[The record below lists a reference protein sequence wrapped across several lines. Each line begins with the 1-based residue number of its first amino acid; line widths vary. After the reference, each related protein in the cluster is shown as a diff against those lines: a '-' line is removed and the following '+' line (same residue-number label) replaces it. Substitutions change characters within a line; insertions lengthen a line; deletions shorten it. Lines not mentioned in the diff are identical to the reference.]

1 MPTKTPGYGF
11 TKPDPTEF
19 YDVAVQNDNWDK
31 NEVEI
36 KKLNDKLDPNVSIP
50 TALSFTPTT
59 INKTGTEPTPLNVKF
74 TPRHYVNLLGK
85 DGNCEDVGKWGM
97 FRINISLD
105 STTKVFGSNSI
116 KITSTHI
123 DGGSL
128 NKVPFAYDSSKNY
141 LITAYVKN
149 GNCTGGLNIHTNNGQ
164 TAFCAD
170 TTKFTRIGLKISGN
184 NANFVAIGTSGTA
197 IDQYGWVDGIMVNEI
212 SATEYANDSI
222 ETLMARYPYTDS
234 LAVTKNL
241 FLESV
246 HGNLIR
252 NGNCEEGVAGWESSG
267 SGAVITVENGRFKV
281 VNTLGN
287 WIQRKIKVT
296 KNTDYYYSH
305 NVTNVGGEIKGSSG
319 TLRYGSGV
327 FNTGNN
333 DEITVFY
340 YGASTG
346 TYYFD
351 SVSITKGT
359 TAPPSYQSYDAER
372 CVIEGDF
379 FTGDTPRLEG
389 GQVKGQKLWKR
400 KTLFGKDFDW
410 KFASDASGYKLLN
423 IQNYGVARGHVNTS
437 EITVKYNGSILK
449 HQDAITTFDS
459 TSLYNDTFWVS
470 VNDTDSGWTET
481 LNPNDDEV
489 KAFMNGWQ
497 ARQNDGTRY
506 VIFSSIIDG
515 SFPFVTTMA
524 SGTNNS
530 GQAVLNVVD
539 ASKIAVGEWFSVRY
553 GDFDIFTTYVLSK
566 NGNAIT
572 CASNLP
578 ISFSSNNEIIRH
590 DITGSSTN
598 IISFCKSNIAP
609 NYEGYQLA
617 YQLATPQPIN
627 EDSDSYF
634 APLKGTVPVLKQGVN
649 VVTFDTGIVLSEDAN
664 VVVDWNYAVI
674 NQNAPI
680 ALYTTSALK
689 FKTQKINKIYKN
701 NIDDTVNWTFDST
714 YANGLERAWRNKTN
728 HDPLANYTVD
738 YSILRTVTPQ
748 IGTAE
753 ASYSEGLV
761 DSVSELYELIEIKQ
775 NQSVVLDTIVDKA
788 MYEKIS
794 LGSLHL
800 TPVYENGI
808 LYQSLI
814 LPIAQKLVKPMITLE
829 SITIRQTNA
838 QIVTS
843 NYKLLGV
850 YYGGTYIKINFSTTD
865 TTLIANRTDGAY
877 VAGVVT
883 LDCRGVI

>member
-1 MPTKTPGYGF
+1 MSTKTPVYGF
-11 TKPDPTEF
+11 TKPEPTEF

-36 KKLNDKLDPNVSIP
+36 KKLNDKLDPNVLIP
-50 TALSFTPTT
+50 ATLGLTPTT
-59 INKTGTEPTPLNVKF
+59 ITKTGAEPIPLNVKF

-128 NKVPFAYDSSKNY
+128 NKVPFTYDSSKNY

-170 TTKFTRIGLKISGN
+170 TTKFSRIGLKISGN

-222 ETLMARYPYTDS
+222 EILMARYPYADS
-234 LAVTKNL
+234 LVVTKNL

-246 HGNLIR
+246 HGNLVR

-287 WIQRKIKVT
+287 WVQRKIKVA

-305 NVTNVGGEIKGSSG
+305 NVTNVGGEIKASSG
-319 TLRYGSGV
+319 TLRYGSGT

-340 YGASTG
+340 YGASIG

-379 FTGDTPRLEG
+379 FTGDTVEMAD
-389 GQVKGQKLWKR
+389 GQVKGQKLWQR
-400 KTLFGKDFDW
+400 KTLFGKDYAFG
-410 KFASDASGYKLLN
+410 FGGDAVGFKTLN
-423 IQNYGVARGHVNTS
+423 VAGFVAKNSVSSWGYGVKNDGKILKSDGTTTTTS
-437 EITVKYNGSILK
+437 DCYWMDTTQGTMFITV
-449 HQDAITTFDS
+449 A
-459 TSLYNDTFWVS
+459 
-470 VNDTDSGWTET
+470 DTDSGWTET

-489 KAFMNGWQ
+489 KAFMNGWK

-506 VIFSSIIDG
+506 VIFSSIVDG
-515 SFPFVTTMA
+515 SFPFATTMV

-530 GQAVLNVVD
+530 GQAVLNVAD
-539 ASKIAVGEWFSVRY
+539 ASKIAIGEWFSVRY
-553 GDFDIFTTYVLSK
+553 NNFNIFTTYVLSK

-578 ISFSSNNEIIRH
+578 ISFSSNNEVTRH

-598 IISFCKSNIAP
+598 IISFCKSNVAP
-609 NYEGYQLA
+609 NYEGNQLA
-617 YQLATPQPIN
+617 YKLATPQSIN
-627 EDSDSYF
+627 EDSDSYL
-634 APLKGTVPVLKQGVN
+634 APFKGNAPTLKQGVN
-649 VVTFDTGIVLSEDAN
+649 MVTFKDGVALDE
-664 VVVDWNYAVI
+664 VVVPYVSGGTAHINDVRVSYFSCRLRNKVKVI
-674 NQNAPI
+674 TSIKKNGNIDSAWIIDSNQTYTYGNQRA
-680 ALYTTSALK
+680 YTTVYDASA
-689 FKTQKINKIYKN
+689 T
-701 NIDDTVNWTFDST
+701 
-714 YANGLERAWRNKTN
+714 
-728 HDPLANYTVD
+728 YTVS
-738 YSILRTVTPQ
+738 YEILDEIAPQ

-761 DSVSELYELIEIKQ
+761 DSVSGVYELVEIKQ
-775 NQSVVLDTIVDKA
+775 NQSVVLDTIIDKA

-814 LPIAQKLVKPMITLE
+814 LPINQKLVKPFIFLDG
-829 SITIRQTNA
+829 ITIRQTNA
-838 QIVTS
+838 QIITS

-877 VAGVVT
+877 IAGVVT